1 MAEVVHI
8 LKDGTR
14 LEDITGHVVR
24 ISDAEAVYGLMDYV
38 NRRLKNETDNSGD
51 N

>member
-1 MAEVVHI
+1 MVAHV

-14 LEDITGHVVR
+14 LDDIAGHIVR
-24 ISDAEAVYGLMDYV
+24 VTDAEAVYGLMDYL
-38 NRRLKNETDNSGD
+38 NRRLKNETDDSGD